1 MTLEQ
6 IINSYSSDASRLAL
20 ASSGDNLDD
29 ANFDLTTVNAAI
41 LKLSE
46 LEQWIQTT
54 MKNIN
59 TFREK
64 GQGDDKANF
73 YD

>member
-1 MTLEQ
+1 MSKSVGNFMTLEQ
-6 IINSYSSDASRLAL
+6 IINQYSSDASRLAL

-64 GQGDDKANF
+64 G
-73 YD
+73 